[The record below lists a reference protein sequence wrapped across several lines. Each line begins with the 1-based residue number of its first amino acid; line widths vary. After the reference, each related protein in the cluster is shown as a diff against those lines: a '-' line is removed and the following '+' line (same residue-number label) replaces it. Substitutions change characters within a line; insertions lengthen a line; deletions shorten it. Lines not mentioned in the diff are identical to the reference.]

1 MIVPRFSEF
10 QLPSWNATLGV
21 DLPNP
26 VGSMVDEPPPKADTP
41 DEDSVSIESVTA
53 DADRQMIR
61 AMAVQAVL
69 TETGLWELPSGDTPI
84 SAAQN
89 TTDEA
94 VASTEGG
101 AYFWNE
107 MPPLM
112 ATSKMA
118 PRPRPSVNPARVVV
132 ATTSSSSSA
141 SAAWTSSMVS
151 DLVRA
156 NEQIDTAASGVDVA
170 GSYQRVVEAFMP
182 ANPED
187 TEQHESDADC
197 E

>member
-1 MIVPRFSEF
+1 ME
-10 QLPSWNATLGV
+10 A
-21 DLPNP
+21 
-26 VGSMVDEPPPKADTP
+26 
-41 DEDSVSIESVTA
+41 DEDLQTIH
-53 DADRQMIR
+53 DR
-61 AMAVQAVL
+61 AVRVIL
-69 TETGLWELPSGDTPI
+69 TETGRWELPTGETLV

-132 ATTSSSSSA
+132 ATKSSSSSA

-156 NEQIDTAASGVDVA
+156 NEQIDTAG
-170 GSYQRVVEAFMP
+170 
-182 ANPED
+182 NPQD
-187 TEQHESDADC
+187 TEQHESDV